1 MTEINDLIDEGNALD
16 ANGNPEK
23 ARSER
28 YSTVDIFVSLLEGAA
43 AENRKGIAITILM
56 YAWLV
61 SYRQMTLHLQ
71 VLLKERL
78 LEYDEQG
85 KVYKIT
91 TRRLQFLE
99 MYTKMAEML
108 K

>member
-61 SYRQMTLHLQ
+61 SYRQMTLP